1 LLAYFCVE
9 HITEFPGNPLVGSSE
24 DVIPNTLLIPD
35 VVVTKNCVNP
45 DGLPVG
51 VPADFEVV
59 VTNTG
64 ETDLSCVAAE
74 LNNGAPI
81 LLASG
86 EDFSETVPVDTIGE
100 CLEDRIVS
108 NEVTVICSVPGAQ
121 TPTTVQDSADDT
133 CPVLCETN
141 ITASKTCDNPDG
153 LPQGVPADFTITVNN
168 VGDTEVDCTDSAGEI
183 GTITL
188 APGASDSIPY
198 SASTAGECLEDALVS
213 NATLITCTD
222 TGGSGS
228 DEASVSDSC
237 PVTCEPCMEA
247 IKVCDNP
254 NGLPVGVPAD
264 FTITVE
270 NCGDLPIICD
280 DSEGEIGTIPLD
292 PGQSASVP
300 YSASTDDAC
309 LNEPYEVSN
318 TTLVT
323 CTASDGTPLESPVS
337 DACDVLCEPCI
348 EVEKDCAETE
358 LILEGEPADFN
369 IVIRNCGDIP
379 LEDISITD
387 PAVGPVDPY
396 AGPLGPGEA
405 SDPIMV
411 TIDAAQ
417 CVDGVVENAVAV
429 SAETPQGQ
437 VTDTATDVC
446 PCGTPCVDV
455 EKVCTS
461 TELVVPGGPAAFDII
476 ITNCGDV
483 PLEVISIDDP
493 AVGPVLPAGPLVPGE
508 SETVSVVIDEAL
520 CVDTDNGFEVENT
533 VTVTSEG
540 ETDTATDVCPCEE
553 ETGGEGCT
561 PGFWKQKNNRDYP
574 EDSCWC
580 DTYKSN
586 PNLTEVYSE
595 AALAAIPH
603 VSARKEKNSAG
614 FTEET
619 LDDALDFQGGGDLE
633 GAVRKLLRHG
643 TAALLN
649 ACTLNGGG
657 NYPESASTII
667 SDINAAIAT
676 QDIETIDNLKNSYG
690 NWNECLPCTMNAN
703 CMDIDIEDAEEPEI
717 QCTDDNN

>member
-1 LLAYFCVE
+1 
-9 HITEFPGNPLVGSSE
+9 
-24 DVIPNTLLIPD
+24 
-35 VVVTKNCVNP
+35 
-45 DGLPVG
+45 
-51 VPADFEVV
+51 
-59 VTNTG
+59 
-64 ETDLSCVAAE
+64 
-74 LNNGAPI
+74 
-81 LLASG
+81 
-86 EDFSETVPVDTIGE
+86 
-100 CLEDRIVS
+100 
-108 NEVTVICSVPGAQ
+108 
-121 TPTTVQDSADDT
+121 
-133 CPVLCETN
+133 
-141 ITASKTCDNPDG
+141 
-153 LPQGVPADFTITVNN
+153 
-168 VGDTEVDCTDSAGEI
+168 
-183 GTITL
+183 
-188 APGASDSIPY
+188 
-198 SASTAGECLEDALVS
+198 
-213 NATLITCTD
+213 
-222 TGGSGS
+222 
-228 DEASVSDSC
+228 
-237 PVTCEPCMEA
+237 MEA

-540 ETDTATDVCPCEE
+540 ETATATDVCPCEE
-553 ETGGEGCT
+553 EVGGEGCT
-561 PGFWKQKNNRDYP
+561 PGFWKNNAGIDYNYKNGKNAKLQDN
-574 EDSCWC
+574 CWC
-580 DTYKSN
+580 GSYSATTTLGEAFGDIPEPFKSDTMIDGINYTGKGG
-586 PNLTEVYSE
+586 PEYSM
-595 AALAAIPH
+595 
-603 VSARKEKNSAG
+603 
-614 FTEET
+614 
-619 LDDALDFQGGGDLE
+619 
-633 GAVRKLLRHG
+633 LRHAV
-643 TAALLN
+643 AALLN
-649 ACTLNGGG
+649 ACSSDVVSPLTEAGIKDTVVTALKPGGDIAAAHQEFAEA
-657 NYPESASTII
+657 NESRTADTCIADDTTEGTCDNTDKPCEDGKCESYHNCP
-667 SDINAAIAT
+667 INSHC
-676 QDIETIDNLKNSYG
+676 ELKDEAPVEPFNTYLEMLSSEYG
-690 NWNECLPCTMNAN
+690 VKCGS
-703 CMDIDIEDAEEPEI
+703 
-717 QCTDDNN
+717 